1 MGVKREM
8 EIEISSEG
16 KVSIHVK
23 GVAGKE
29 CLEFS
34 RFLEEALGEV
44 VEQER
49 TSEYYME
56 EIPVMDTD
64 TIRRRSP

>member
-1 MGVKREM
+1 MVVKREM
-8 EIEISSEG
+8 EIEITSEG

-44 VEQER
+44 IEQEV

-56 EIPVMDTD
+56 ETPVIETD
-64 TIRRRSP
+64 TLKRRYQ